1 MAIQFDQLP
10 TESPFALPKPDV
22 YKAKIVEAEMRKAKT
37 TNPDGSEKPPYL
49 NLKYM
54 LTDHAG
60 KSCGGV
66 YDIIAESDSSVVKY
80 KICRFAQACGIPLV
94 GTMELS
100 DMAKIVLNKEIAVDI
115 AIDTK
120 GQQPRAQ
127 VDLFTREAYY
137 PIGQFEEI
145 YKLAHAED
153 ESAVAD
159 VAPDVDAD
167 EVPFMNEPEGTSEEA
182 EY

>member
-10 TESPFALPKPDV
+10 KESPFALPKPDV
-22 YKAKIVEAEMRKAKT
+22 YKAKIVEAEMRKAKS

-49 NLKYM
+49 NLKYQ

-60 KSCGGV
+60 KGCGAI
-66 YDIIAESDSSVVKY
+66 YDIIAESTSNVVMY
-80 KICRFAQACGIPLV
+80 KIGRFAQACGIPLV
-94 GTMELS
+94 GSMELS
-100 DMAKIVLNKEIAVDI
+100 DMAKLVLNKEIVIDVNH
-115 AIDTK
+115 DTK

-137 PIGQFEEI
+137 PIGQFDEI
-145 YKLAHAED
+145 YALAHAED
-153 ESAVAD
+153 EPMNPPTDSA
-159 VAPDVDAD
+159 APAETPWTDNPDGSAE
-167 EVPFMNEPEGTSEEA
+167 EV